1 MIFLGG
7 FNVVSI
13 LLRTFIVYIMVVFA
27 VRVMGKRQ
35 IGQLQPTEL
44 VITIILSE
52 IASIPIEDT
61 SNPMINS
68 VVSVIFLVLLE
79 VIFSFLSLKSG
90 KFRRFTE
97 GNAVYII
104 KEGKLDIEIL
114 KKIRFS
120 IDDIMEALREKD
132 VFDISDVE
140 YAVVETN
147 GSLSVML
154 KADKTPISLSTLKE
168 EPVEKGIPAVVV
180 SDGKYIYSNFGLC
193 ATNKAEIDI
202 ILEKENLTAPQVMVM
217 TLDKKR
223 NKIIIPKTAEK
234 G

>member
-7 FNVVSI
+7 FAVFTI
-13 LLRTFIVYIMVVFA
+13 LLRTFIVYITVVLA
-27 VRVMGKRQ
+27 VRIMGKRQ

-79 VIFSFLSLKSG
+79 VIFSFLALKSG
-90 KFRRFTE
+90 KFRRLTE

-104 KEGKLDIEIL
+104 KEGKLDIGLL

-140 YAVVETN
+140 YAIVETN
-147 GSLSVML
+147 GNLSVML
-154 KADKTPISLSTLKE
+154 KADKTPISLSALE
-168 EPVEKGIPAVVV
+168 ETPEEKGIPAVVV
-180 SDGKYIYSNFGLC
+180 SDGRYIYSNFNLC
-193 ATNKAEIDI
+193 GITKKEVDN
-202 ILEKENLTAPQVMVM
+202 ILKEENLTVSQVMVM

-223 NKIIIPKTAEK
+223 NKIIIPKK
-234 G
+234 